1 MKALKTPGLV
11 LNTDGRGHWS
21 SAVRKVQITKMNL
34 GYLDESYDS
43 DEVEVVFGELRVFFA
58 RKSWNTE
65 QHGLIYTD
73 EKFLREL
80 RKYLNSEGLPGRDVD
95 YSEQGMQGDN
105 YVSLDVGKKFL
116 KAWSKK
122 LNVDLVALL
131 KKQEQEFQDS
141 WGDDDEL

>member
-1 MKALKTPGLV
+1 MKTLKTPGLI
-11 LNTDGRGHWS
+11 LNTNGSGLWS
-21 SAVRKVQITKMNL
+21 PLARKVQITKMDL
-34 GYLDESYDS
+34 GDYLQEAYDS
-43 DEVEVVFGELRVFFA
+43 DKLIIEFGELRVFFT
-58 RKSWNTE
+58 RKSWDIE
-65 QHGLIYTD
+65 KHGLIYTD

-122 LNVDLVALL
+122 LKVDLVAMWR
-131 KKQEQEFQDS
+131 KQEQEFRDQ
-141 WGDDDEL
+141 WDE